1 MSNMKTPNIPLAFA
15 CGTWQR
21 MLRLLVLYRRGIP
34 SPILL
39 LVIAGVMKRFWLV
52 SMEAIMMVFVFKKRC
67 EWREYK
73 AVSPVLAF
81 E

>member
-21 MLRLLVLYRRGIP
+21 TLRLLVLSRRGIL
-34 SPILL
+34 SHIL
-39 LVIAGVMKRFWLV
+39 LVIAGVMKRFWWV
-52 SMEAIMMVFVFKKRC
+52 SMEAVMVVFVFRKRC

-73 AVSPVLAF
+73 FVSPVLAF
-81 E
+81 K